1 MLYVT
6 MTDKFLSGW
15 GLAEGKTSK
24 FVIECETYAQ
34 AQEVAASA
42 KKDKYLTRVNI
53 CSNRPKYPSSRYHTS
68 IKTYQECTA
77 FHD

>member
-15 GLAEGKTSK
+15 GLAEGRTSK
-24 FVIECETYAQ
+24 FVIECENYKQ
-34 AQEVAASA
+34 AQEVARNAR
-42 KKDKYLTRVNI
+42 KDKGMTRVNI
-53 CSNRPKYPSSRYHTS
+53 CSNKPKYPASRYHTS
-68 IKTYQECTA
+68 IKTYQECPA